1 MRQRQE
7 IQKVSRSELTEAG
20 YASLALEV
28 ASEAGALLLAG
39 YRSRPTPTEKARRD
53 LVTEF
58 DLQSEAL
65 IVERLSA
72 ATPTLGIVAEERG
85 GEAKALSWYCD
96 PLDGTTNFVHGHP
109 FWAVSIGL
117 LAQGQ
122 PLAGAVV
129 APALGLTWVGYRG
142 GPAKR
147 SEIAR
152 GRANETCRVSETSEL
167 EQALVA
173 TGFPPDR
180 QTAPQNNLDAFAR
193 VKKVVR
199 GVRRCGSA
207 AIDLCLVA
215 DGTYDAYWERRLNA
229 WDLAAGAALVLSAG
243 GTLTSLDGGNVNLAI
258 GHLIAS
264 NGRVHGALQQL
275 LLDSD
280 IT

>member
-1 MRQRQE
+1 
-7 IQKVSRSELTEAG
+7 VSRGELTELG

-28 ASEAGALLLAG
+28 ATEAGALLQRG

-58 DLQSEAL
+58 DLRSEAL
-65 IVERLSA
+65 IVARLSA
-72 ATPTLGIVAEERG
+72 ATPDLGLVAEERG
-85 GEAKALSWYCD
+85 GEKKALSWFCD

-117 LAQGQ
+117 LENGE

-129 APALGLTWVGYRG
+129 APALGLSWQAYRG
-142 GPAKR
+142 GPAR
-147 SEIAR
+147 RAALAQNQPDEI
-152 GRANETCRVSETSEL
+152 CRVSETSEL
-167 EQALVA
+167 DHALVA

-180 QTAPQNNLDAFAR
+180 QSAPQNNLDAFVR

-207 AIDLCLVA
+207 AIDMCFVA

-229 WDLAAGAALVLSAG
+229 WDLAAGAAVLLSAG
-243 GTLTSLDGGNVNLAI
+243 GKLTALDGSRVDLMV

-275 LLDSD
+275 LADD

>member
-1 MRQRQE
+1 VPRG
-7 IQKVSRSELTEAG
+7 ELTPES

-28 ASEAGALLLAG
+28 AAEAGTLLLQG

-58 DLQSEAL
+58 DVRSEEL
-65 IVERLSA
+65 IVARLSS
-72 ATPTLGIVAEERG
+72 ATPDLGLVAEESGARRQAG
-85 GEAKALSWYCD
+85 LSWFCD

-109 FWAVSIGL
+109 FWSVSIGL
-117 LAQGQ
+117 LESGV
-122 PLAGAVV
+122 PVAGAVV
-129 APALGLTWVGYRG
+129 APVLGLSWVGHRG
-142 GPAKR
+142 GPAQR
-147 SEIAR
+147 SGEI
-152 GRANETCRVSETSEL
+152 CHVSETSEL

-180 QTAPQNNLDAFAR
+180 HTAPHNNLDTFVQ
-193 VKKVVR
+193 VKKVVQ

-207 AIDLCLVA
+207 AIEMCLVA

-229 WDLAAGAALVLSAG
+229 WDCAAGAAVLLSAG
-243 GTLTSLDGGNVNLAI
+243 GKLTALDGGPVDLSI

-264 NGRVHGALQQL
+264 NGRVHEALQRL
-275 LLDSD
+275 IAGTD